1 MWWPG
6 MDKAIEEVGKGCTE
20 YQLSQNNPQTARP
33 HVWEW
38 PVRPWQRFHVFNV
51 LSPKVIPM
59 ASTSAARIMSR
70 GTKEA
75 VSHTWLTRTADEFRT
90 FVRSKGM
97 KHIKSAPY
105 HPNTNGMAERFVQRF
120 KQVLRALTKKK
131 TISRKLTNFLL
142 TYRTT
147 PHALNGEAAAVL
159 LMGRNLRTRLDI
171 LKLNIRS
178 GGKTARPRI
187 AVKPRPYPRAAHRA
201 SCRCPKLPN

>member
-1 MWWPG
+1 
-6 MDKAIEEVGKGCTE
+6 MDRAIEEVGKGCTG
-20 YQLSQNNPQTARP
+20 YRLSQNNPQTARP

-59 ASTSAARIMSR
+59 TSTSAARIMNR

-75 VSHTWLTRTADEFRT
+75 VLHTWLTRTADQFRT

-97 KHIKSAPY
+97 KHMKSAPY
-105 HPNTNGMAERFVQRF
+105 HPNTNGMTERFVQTL
-120 KQVLRALTKKK
+120 KQALRAALSKKK

-142 TYRTT
+142 ACRTT
-147 PHALNGEAAAVL
+147 PHALNGEAPVVL
-159 LMGRNLRTRLDI
+159 LMGRNLRTRLNI

-178 GGKTARPRI
+178 GGKTARGSV
-187 AVKPRPYPRAAHRA
+187 AEWLE
-201 SCRCPKLPN
+201 RCI